1 MPGSAIQDAGAD
13 CLMLTSFTDEQ
24 AMMDAILAGASG
36 FVIKDIKG
44 TDLLSAV
51 RTVGA
56 GRSLLDSRAT
66 SAVLNRLR
74 AAEQPVGR
82 LAALSEQERAV
93 LELIGQG
100 LTNPQIGQRMSM
112 SEKTVKA
119 YVSLVLAKLGVAR
132 RTQAAALAAELRG
145 GRTHE

>member
-74 AAEQPVGR
+74 AAEQPAGR